1 MENSHIEEW
10 DLRGWMG
17 VEEPTPHAQ
26 REWNKTL
33 INKIMMISNKI
44 HQSSRRGGADTI
56 IMHPELEILLHPD
69 LYDDFRKKLSNGID
83 VILDPTMEK
92 DRIEINGRKILEDLR
107 FLPFMTEG
115 TEETMGTIEFKPLT
129 SCSTEEIV
137 KYIEGLVGFVII
149 ENI

>member
-17 VEEPTPHAQ
+17 VEEPTPYAQ

-33 INKIMMISNKI
+33 LNKIMMISNKI

-56 IMHPELEILLHPD
+56 ILHPDLEILLHPD
-69 LYDDFRKKLSNGID
+69 SYNDHTKKLVNNIN
-83 VILDPTMEK
+83 VILDPTMER
-92 DRIEINGRKILEDLR
+92 DRIEINNRQSLENLQ
-107 FLPFMTEG
+107 FIPFITEG
-115 TEETMGTIEFKPLT
+115 IGDIMSEIEFKPLI
-129 SCSTEEIV
+129 SCTNEEIV
-137 KYIEGLVGFVII
+137 KYLEGLIGYVII

>member
-1 MENSHIEEW
+1 MENSHIVEW

-17 VEEPTPHAQ
+17 VEEPTPYAQ

-33 INKIMMISNKI
+33 LSKIMLISNKI

-56 IMHPELEILLHPD
+56 ILHPDLEILLHPD
-69 LYDDFRKKLSNGID
+69 SYDDHRKKLISNID

-92 DRIEINGRKILEDLR
+92 DRIEINNRKSLEDLR
-107 FLPFMTEG
+107 FIPFTNDDEN
-115 TEETMGTIEFKPLT
+115 TIEFKPLI
-129 SCSTEEIV
+129 SCTNEEIV
-137 KYIEGLVGFVII
+137 KYIEGLVGFVMI

>member
-1 MENSHIEEW
+1 MENSQIEEW

-33 INKIMMISNKI
+33 INKIMVVSNKI
-44 HQSSRRGGADTI
+44 HQSSKRGGADTI

-92 DRIEINGRKILEDLR
+92 DRIEINCRKVLDDLR
-107 FLPFMTEG
+107 LIPFMSEG
-115 TEETMGTIEFKPLT
+115 EEMNTVEFKPIT
-129 SCSTEEIV
+129 SCTDEQIM
-137 KYIEGLVGFVII
+137 KYLEGLVGFVLID
-149 ENI
+149 NI

>member
-17 VEEPTPHAQ
+17 VEEPTPYAQ

-44 HQSSRRGGADTI
+44 HQSSKQGGADTI
-56 IMHPELEILLHPD
+56 MMHPELEILLHPD

-92 DRIEINGRKILEDLR
+92 DRIEVNCRKVLDDLR
-107 FLPFMTEG
+107 FIPFT
-115 TEETMGTIEFKPLT
+115 TEETIGRIEFKPLI
-129 SCSTEEIV
+129 SCDEGEII
-137 KYIEGLVGFVII
+137 KYIEGLIGYVII